1 MKTFFC
7 DVCWSTE
14 IKPKPFHKILEF
26 LLTCK
31 LQIMI
36 FLKKL
41 KTFYI
46 LSNIL
51 QLLSSIK
58 KTNQFFDKSTGP

>member
-1 MKTFFC
+1 
-7 DVCWSTE
+7 
-14 IKPKPFHKILEF
+14 
-26 LLTCK
+26 
-31 LQIMI
+31 MI

-58 KTNQFFDKSTGP
+58 KTNQIFDKSTGP